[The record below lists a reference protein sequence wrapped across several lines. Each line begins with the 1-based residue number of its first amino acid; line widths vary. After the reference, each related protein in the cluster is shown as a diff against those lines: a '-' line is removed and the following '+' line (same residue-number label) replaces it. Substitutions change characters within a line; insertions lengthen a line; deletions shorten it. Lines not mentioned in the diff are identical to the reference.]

1 MAMDLKEPVESIE
14 KLITGYR
21 NKNLK
26 NSPMDS
32 WVDDSQGLIDDIF
45 GRSSVKKSVDWAK
58 ENVAPYVGDTIA
70 VGVGA
75 YSTKHAIQATHLAAT
90 QGVGKGAMHLAGET
104 ASKVFTR
111 YMPWM
116 VAAGFAYEAEQ
127 TRQNF
132 PEISKLA
139 DEREA
144 MLRELKEKYKD
155 ELASGRRFSSIL
167 LDSENGED
175 YRKLKELNFK
185 ITNLS
190 GRNTE
195 GFWST
200 SLVTEGMGE
209 FVKDKHSEWAL
220 KYGTIGNI
228 AGYSL
233 RAVGE
238 VSDLA
243 TNAIGWG
250 TKKVYG
256 WFNGLIGRDTAI
268 DDILSAEPQ
277 KYAIGVDT
285 PEEIDKLL
293 ASIGEK
299 NVAVSLQYAEPSP
312 IRIPTEVKNTDLA
325 TVCKNMQPL
334 IIPAIEDPKDFPC
347 SFVLSENNVG
357 PAREENIKNL
367 EKLGAR
373 MGDGPKRDDY
383 VDPRTG
389 MRGPTGAMV

>member
-1 MAMDLKEPVESIE
+1 
-14 KLITGYR
+14 
-21 NKNLK
+21 
-26 NSPMDS
+26 
-32 WVDDSQGLIDDIF
+32 
-45 GRSSVKKSVDWAK
+45 
-58 ENVAPYVGDTIA
+58 
-70 VGVGA
+70 
-75 YSTKHAIQATHLAAT
+75 
-90 QGVGKGAMHLAGET
+90 MHLAGET

-293 ASIGEK
+293 ASIGET

-347 SFVLSENNVG
+347 SFVLSENNVS

-373 MGDGPKRDDY
+373 MEDGPKRDY

-389 MRGPTGAMV
+389 MKGPTGAMV